1 MCFENQVK
9 NTFFPFILLSIAG
22 TLGVTA
28 AVIVC

>member
-9 NTFFPFILLSIAG
+9 TLLFPFILLSIAG

-28 AVIVC
+28 VVIVC